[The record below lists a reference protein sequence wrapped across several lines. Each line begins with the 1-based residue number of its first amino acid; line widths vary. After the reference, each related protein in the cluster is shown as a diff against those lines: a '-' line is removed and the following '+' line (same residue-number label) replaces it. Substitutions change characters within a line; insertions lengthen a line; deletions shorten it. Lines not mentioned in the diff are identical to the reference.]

1 MSRIGRTPIS
11 IPSGVTVTIS
21 GREAVVHGPKG
32 ELKAVVPAGIKV
44 DVVDNEVKVE
54 RTNDLK
60 QTRAFHGLLRS
71 LINNHI
77 IGVTEGYTKT
87 LKLVG
92 TGYRAQAKG
101 AGISL
106 SLGLSHQVDV
116 QPVPEVTFK
125 VEGTDTIHI
134 EGIDK
139 QTVGQVAADIRKL
152 RPPEPYKGKGIR
164 YEDEIVRT
172 KPGKTA
178 A

>member
-77 IGVTEGYTKT
+77 IGVTEGYKKNPQTSW
-87 LKLVG
+87 
-92 TGYRAQAKG
+92 YWISG
-101 AGISL
+101 AGQRRWHKSF
-106 SLGLSHQVDV
+106 SG
-116 QPVPEVTFK
+116 PF
-125 VEGTDTIHI
+125 
-134 EGIDK
+134 
-139 QTVGQVAADIRKL
+139 A
-152 RPPEPYKGKGIR
+152 
-164 YEDEIVRT
+164 
-172 KPGKTA
+172 PG
-178 A
+178 